1 MKFLPDS
8 AVLGTLGRLKHVGK
22 PRRRKGVAKSER
34 KEKVLAQS
42 WGSYEQDTRSFEEL
56 LEEAKQHAQEKEKAG
71 KQKKAGKQC
80 KVLLMAKGATESRDK
95 MKTEAKFIR
104 RRIAVGVILLGLF
117 AWANDATTP
126 DECKVPTE
134 QMSQFCLDLLY
145 P

>member
-1 MKFLPDS
+1 MWGLPDS
-8 AVLGTLGRLKHVGK
+8 AVLGTLGRLKRVGK
-22 PRRRKGVAKSER
+22 SRRIKGVAKSER
-34 KEKVLAQS
+34 KEKALAQNWS
-42 WGSYEQDTRSFEEL
+42 SYEQDFRSFEEL
-56 LEEAKQHAQEKEKAG
+56 LEEAKRHAKEKEKAG

-80 KVLLMAKGATESRDK
+80 KVLLVAKGVTESRDK
-95 MKTEAKFIR
+95 VKTEAKFIR

>member
-1 MKFLPDS
+1 MWGLPDS
-8 AVLGTLGRLKHVGK
+8 AVLGTTKRLLKKSGKNKHRLSPTK
-22 PRRRKGVAKSER
+22 NKER
-34 KEKVLAQS
+34 VLAQS
-42 WGSYEQDTRSFEEL
+42 WDCFDQDTRTFAEL
-56 LEEAKQHAQEKEKAG
+56 LEEAKRHAKEKEKAG

-80 KVLLMAKGATESRDK
+80 KVLLVAKGATESRDK
-95 MKTEAKFIR
+95 VKTEAKFIR
-104 RRIAVGVILLGLF
+104 RRIAVGVVLLGLF

>member
-1 MKFLPDS
+1 MWGLPDS
-8 AVLGTLGRLKHVGK
+8 AVLGTTKRLLKKSGKNKHRLSPTK
-22 PRRRKGVAKSER
+22 NKER
-34 KEKVLAQS
+34 VLAQN
-42 WGSYEQDTRSFEEL
+42 WDCFDQDTRTFAEL
-56 LEEAKQHAQEKEKAG
+56 LEEAKRHAKEKEKAG

-80 KVLLMAKGATESRDK
+80 KVLLVAKGVTESRDK
-95 MKTEAKFIR
+95 VKTEAKFIR

>member
-1 MKFLPDS
+1 MWGLPDS
-8 AVLGTLGRLKHVGK
+8 AILGTTKRLLKKSGK
-22 PRRRKGVAKSER
+22 NNRRVSPTKSKER
-34 KEKVLAQS
+34 VLAQS
-42 WGSYEQDTRSFEEL
+42 WNCFDQDTRTFAEL
-56 LEEAKQHAQEKEKAG
+56 LEEAKRHAKEKEKAG

-80 KVLLMAKGATESRDK
+80 KVLLVAKGVTESRDK
-95 MKTEAKFIR
+95 VKTEAKFIR
-104 RRIAVGVILLGLF
+104 RRIAVGVVLLGLF

>member
-22 PRRRKGVAKSER
+22 PRRRKSVAKSER

-71 KQKKAGKQC
+71 K
-80 KVLLMAKGATESRDK
+80 
-95 MKTEAKFIR
+95 
-104 RRIAVGVILLGLF
+104 
-117 AWANDATTP
+117 
-126 DECKVPTE
+126 
-134 QMSQFCLDLLY
+134 
-145 P
+145 

>member
-1 MKFLPDS
+1 MWGLPDS
-8 AVLGTLGRLKHVGK
+8 AILGTTKRLLKKSGK
-22 PRRRKGVAKSER
+22 NNRRVSPTKSKER
-34 KEKVLAQS
+34 VLAQS
-42 WGSYEQDTRSFEEL
+42 WNCFDQDTRTFAEL
-56 LEEAKQHAQEKEKAG
+56 LEEAKRHAKEKEKAG

-80 KVLLMAKGATESRDK
+80 KVLLVAKGATESRDK
-95 MKTEAKFIR
+95 VKTEAKFIR
-104 RRIAVGVILLGLF
+104 RRIAVGVVLLGLF

>member
-1 MKFLPDS
+1 MWGLPDS
-8 AVLGTLGRLKHVGK
+8 AVLGTTKRLLKKSGKNKHRVS
-22 PRRRKGVAKSER
+22 PTKSKER
-34 KEKVLAQS
+34 VLAQS
-42 WGSYEQDTRSFEEL
+42 WDCFDQDIRTFAEL
-56 LEEAKQHAQEKEKAG
+56 LEEAKRHAKEKEKAG